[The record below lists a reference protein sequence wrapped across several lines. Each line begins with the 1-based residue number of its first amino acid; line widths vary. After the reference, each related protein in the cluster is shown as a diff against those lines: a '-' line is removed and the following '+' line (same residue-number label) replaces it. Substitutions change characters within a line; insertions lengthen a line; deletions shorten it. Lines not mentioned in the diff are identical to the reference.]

1 MLSAAMQF
9 YRKIMSLVSM
19 KIISSY
25 IYCHCFFLKYKM
37 QLIACP
43 HQHISDCKLFCYSYL
58 SNLHLTMVKYILL
71 KLPTFLYFLFVRNL
85 QDK

>member
-25 IYCHCFFLKYKM
+25 IVIVFFVNFFKYKM

-43 HQHISDCKLFCYSYL
+43 HQQISDCKLFYYSYL
-58 SNLHLTMVKYILL
+58 SYLHLTMVKYS
-71 KLPTFLYFLFVRNL
+71 
-85 QDK
+85 